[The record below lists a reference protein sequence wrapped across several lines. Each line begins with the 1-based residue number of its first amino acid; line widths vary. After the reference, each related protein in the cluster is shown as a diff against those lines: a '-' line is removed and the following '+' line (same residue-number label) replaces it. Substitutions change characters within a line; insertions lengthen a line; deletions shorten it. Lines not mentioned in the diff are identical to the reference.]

1 MDGKGNKRRRKTEN
15 EHNRSPKNPP
25 DDEYAV
31 TGPYG
36 RTSVGHSTIT
46 DKNYAK
52 GRKTNRCF

>member
-15 EHNRSPKNPP
+15 EHNRSSNNPP
-25 DDEYAV
+25 DDEHAV

-36 RTSVGHSTIT
+36 RTNVGHSTIT

-52 GRKTNRCF
+52 GRKTSRCF